1 MMECVIGVDV
11 GGTNIRLGAV
21 NERGEL
27 FHEYAA
33 SSKTI
38 CGANAG
44 DRLLELLMR
53 YREDLGAL
61 RVRAVCISFP
71 GILNRERTK
80 TLSMPNVEGLS
91 NVEFGESYSKALGI
105 PVWGDNDAC
114 MLMYY
119 DMKVN
124 QIPMEG
130 MTIGIYVGTGL
141 ANVFMLNGE
150 PYLGKNG
157 VAGEL
162 SHIPVIGKDDA
173 CGCGLNGCLE
183 LYAAGKGLERLCS
196 RFYPGEFIGKIFL
209 KHGGEAPLQEY
220 VEMVAKA
227 IAIEVTLLDPD
238 YLCLG
243 GGVLNMEGFPQERLC
258 ALVKQY
264 ARQPVP
270 AENLE
275 IIFSRQ
281 SGAYNGVLGCGL
293 YGWNRLK
300 KVSE

>member
-1 MMECVIGVDV
+1 MMDCVIGMDV

-21 NERGEL
+21 NEKGEL
-27 FHEYAA
+27 FYERSTSSRNVEGNDAGKKLLKILKEY
-33 SSKTI
+33 
-38 CGANAG
+38 CGS
-44 DRLLELLMR
+44 
-53 YREDLGAL
+53 L
-61 RVRAVCISFP
+61 RNVNIRAVSVSFP

-80 TLSMPNVEGLS
+80 TLSIPNVEGLS
-91 NVEFGESYSKALGI
+91 GVEFGETYSKVIGA

-162 SHIPVIGKDDA
+162 SHIPVIGKEEL
-173 CGCGLNGCLE
+173 CGCGLKGCLE
-183 LYAAGKGLERLCS
+183 LYAAGKGLERICAKH
-196 RFYPGEFIGKIFL
+196 YPGEFIGDIFKI
-209 KHGGEAPLQEY
+209 HGEEAPLQEY
-220 VEMVAKA
+220 VKMLAQA
-227 IAIEVTLLDPD
+227 IAIEITLLDPD

-243 GGVLNMEGFPQERLC
+243 GGVLNMERFPLEQLAE
-258 ALVKQY
+258 LVKKY
-264 ARQPVP
+264 ARQPLP
-270 AENLE
+270 AENLK

-281 SGAYNGVLGCGL
+281 SGAYNGVIGSGL
-293 YGWNRLK
+293 YGWHRLK
-300 KVSE
+300 KQ